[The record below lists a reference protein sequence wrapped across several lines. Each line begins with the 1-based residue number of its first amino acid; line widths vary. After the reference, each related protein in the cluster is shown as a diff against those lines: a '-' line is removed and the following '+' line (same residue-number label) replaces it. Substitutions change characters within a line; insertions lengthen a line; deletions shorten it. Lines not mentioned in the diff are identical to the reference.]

1 MYLRGEAFIIK
12 ETADALGDKGALS
25 PDFLYVQRQGEAPNK
40 ADIVLIWVAS
50 LHQWGARRTLQQSIC
65 WSSVSFWFSLYKLK
79 TRAIAPI
86 RYGSPR
92 FLLLSNLFRI
102 ARTHSVIIQQMR
114 RKVKKCGRETG
125 GNQKQPPAFCH

>member
-50 LHQWGARRTLQQSIC
+50 LHQDRLTGHQDRRPVNFI
-65 WSSVSFWFSLYKLK
+65 LK
-79 TRAIAPI
+79 VHI
-86 RYGSPR
+86 
-92 FLLLSNLFRI
+92 SNKP
-102 ARTHSVIIQQMR
+102 Q
-114 RKVKKCGRETG
+114 
-125 GNQKQPPAFCH
+125 

>member
-50 LHQWGARRTLQQSIC
+50 LHHD
-65 WSSVSFWFSLYKLK
+65 KL
-79 TRAIAPI
+79 TN
-86 RYGSPR
+86 SE
-92 FLLLSNLFRI
+92 
-102 ARTHSVIIQQMR
+102 
-114 RKVKKCGRETG
+114 VKKRPYFGVC
-125 GNQKQPPAFCH
+125 QLFLYLSIS